1 MHLRRALTLLPAALA
16 LLVSC
21 GGGSSPPGGGGSAT
35 IAGHV
40 IDGYGLPLAGRTVII
55 GASSTTTDASGAFTL
70 SGVATPYDLVILAP
84 APTKAATVYTQLTRT
99 DPKLPDLAA
108 SNPPALTATVKGA
121 LSGGAPLPTTPG
133 TLTLVTWGSP
143 DQAFGGDYVTSSP
156 YSFDVSWVGPST
168 ITGAVHGLQWTLDE
182 NSTVTGYVSH
192 GVKTGVSLSSA
203 ATVTDADLALTAPV
217 TDSISATATPP
228 AGHEIFERDVVLSFD
243 DGTLIQVSGDGLD
256 GGTLQVPVPSDIGA
270 KALVRFR
277 ALSGDGSMETDAQTT
292 GLAPGTASAALSL
305 PSPARL
311 TAPADGATG
320 VDTSTDL
327 VWTPVS
333 AGVHVIFLN
342 GTANDPSYAIV
353 SSGTHARIPD
363 LSAHGLGLP
372 SGHAYDLA
380 LLAFGPY
387 ASIDAF
393 AQTGA
398 LPKEGPGFQTVSF
411 SGFTTR

>member
-1 MHLRRALTLLPAALA
+1 VHLRRVLTLVLA
-16 LLVSC
+16 VLVCLVAC
-21 GGGSSPPGGGGSAT
+21 GGDSGPPGGGGSAT

-40 IDGYGLPLAGRTVII
+40 VDGYGQPVAGRTVLI

-70 SGVATPYDLVILAP
+70 TGVATPYDLVILAA

-99 DPKLPDLAA
+99 DPRVPDLAA
-108 SNPPALTATVKGA
+108 GNPTPLTATVKGA

-133 TLTLVTWGSP
+133 TLTLVAWGSP
-143 DQAFGGDYVTSSP
+143 DQAVGGDYVTSSP
-156 YSFDVSWVGPST
+156 YSFDVSWVGPTT
-168 ITGAVHGLQWTLDE
+168 ITGAVHGLQWTIDQ
-182 NSTVTGYVSH
+182 NSTVTGYLAH
-192 GVKTGVSLSSA
+192 GVKTGVSLSNA
-203 ATVTDADLALTAPV
+203 ATVTDADLALTAPL
-217 TDSISATATPP
+217 TDNISVTATPP
-228 AGHEIFERDVVLSFD
+228 AGHEIFERDVSLTFD

-256 GGTLQVPVPSDIGA
+256 GGTLQVLVPSDIGA

-277 ALSGDGSMETDAQTT
+277 AISGDGSMETDAQLT
-292 GLAPGTASAALSL
+292 GLDAGTAGAALSL
-305 PSPARL
+305 PLPARL

-327 VWTPVS
+327 VWTPVT
-333 AGVHVIFLN
+333 AGIHFIFLN

-353 SSGTHARIPD
+353 SGGSRARIPD

-380 LLAFGPY
+380 LVAFGSY

-398 LPKEGPGFQTVSF
+398 LPKEGPAFQTVSF